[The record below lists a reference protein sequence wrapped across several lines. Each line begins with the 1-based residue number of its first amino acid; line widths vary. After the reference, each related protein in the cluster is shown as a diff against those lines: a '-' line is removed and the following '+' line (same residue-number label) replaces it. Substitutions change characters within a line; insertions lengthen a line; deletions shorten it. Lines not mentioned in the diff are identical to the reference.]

1 VIKLKF
7 SLQDQLDPRF
17 LEKFPCRLQ
26 GYKRI
31 KINKIKTVQ
40 MTSKRKAILDW
51 ELTLNEL
58 ERIAFFMKDMTT
70 KDKGI

>member
-1 VIKLKF
+1 
-7 SLQDQLDPRF
+7 
-17 LEKFPCRLQ
+17 
-26 GYKRI
+26 
-31 KINKIKTVQ
+31 

-70 KDKGI
+70 KDKEI